1 MATSTA
7 TMKSNQ
13 FVWEGTDRKGNK
25 TRGEMMGANP
35 AIVKA
40 QLRKQ
45 GIVPRVV
52 KKKSK
57 PLFGSGGGKIKPM
70 DIAVFTRQ
78 LATMTKAGV
87 PLIQA
92 FDIVGEGIEKPAM
105 ATMVN
110 QIKTDIASG
119 NSMASSIAKHPRYF
133 DDLFCSLIN
142 AGEQSGSLET
152 MLDRVALY
160 KEKVE
165 ALKAKIKKAMTYPI
179 AVISVAVIVTG
190 ILLIFV
196 VPEFAKTFQS
206 FGSDLPAFTQWVVAL
221 SEFVQA
227 KWWLILAIGIAIFFA
242 IKEAKLRSKGV
253 ADWIDRFVLKIPIVG
268 DIIYKSIIARFSRTL
283 ATTFAAGVPLV
294 DALNS
299 VAGATGNVVYSDA
312 VIQIRDD
319 VTTGTQLNQAIRATG
334 LFPTMLLQMVSIGEE
349 SGALDDM
356 LDKVANHY
364 EAEVDNAVDS
374 LTSLLEPMIM
384 AVLGVLVGGL
394 MVAMYLPIFT
404 LGNVIGG

>member
-7 TMKSNQ
+7 AIKSNQ

-45 GIVPRVV
+45 GIVPKVV

-57 PLFGSGGGKIKPM
+57 PLFSSGGGKIKPM
-70 DIAVFTRQ
+70 DIAIFTRQ

-92 FDIVGEGIEKPAM
+92 FDIVGEGIEKPAL
-105 ATMVN
+105 ATMVT
-110 QIKTDIASG
+110 QIKNDIASG
-119 NSMASSIAKHPRYF
+119 NSMASSIAKHPRHF
-133 DDLFCSLIN
+133 DDLFCSLID

-152 MLDRVALY
+152 MLDRVAIY

-196 VPEFAKTFQS
+196 VPEFANTFKS

-227 KWWLILAIGIAIFFA
+227 KWWLILAIGIAIFFT
-242 IKEAKLRSKGV
+242 IKGSQ
-253 ADWIDRFVLKIPIVG
+253 
-268 DIIYKSIIARFSRTL
+268 
-283 ATTFAAGVPLV
+283 ATQQEG
-294 DALNS
+294 
-299 VAGATGNVVYSDA
+299 
-312 VIQIRDD
+312 
-319 VTTGTQLNQAIRATG
+319 
-334 LFPTMLLQMVSIGEE
+334 
-349 SGALDDM
+349 
-356 LDKVANHY
+356 
-364 EAEVDNAVDS
+364 
-374 LTSLLEPMIM
+374 
-384 AVLGVLVGGL
+384 GGL
-394 MVAMYLPIFT
+394 DRQVCA
-404 LGNVIGG
+404 